1 MPVRRAE
8 ESSAP
13 AERRSALQSWLRS
26 RGVTRRGGTPQG
38 EDTEVADQQPL
49 RIINGV
55 APIRICDNGGW
66 TDTWFAKTGKIFN
79 IGVYPYVEV
88 QVEVFH
94 RHDQPQQV
102 VVFAENYGQR
112 FTVTQRAGGWGEHP
126 LLEAAI
132 ERMKVPSDLALK
144 LTIFS
149 EAPSGAS
156 TGTSAAVGVALVGAL
171 DRLTRGHLTA
181 HEVAYTA
188 QAIETEMLKLQCG
201 IQDQLCSAYGGINLI
216 DMFDY
221 PHASVS
227 PIQIPN
233 SLWWELERRL
243 VLIYFGKSHTSSA
256 VHEKVIR
263 ELEGLGPDCKKLQDL
278 RATPEKSRDAVYA
291 GNFAGLGRAMIENT
305 EAQERLHPDLVSRD
319 ARCVI
324 EIAKAHG
331 ALGWKVNGAGGD
343 GGSLTILSGP
353 LSYVKRAMIRE
364 IEAENPLFKNIPL
377 YLSRTGLRTWEG
389 MFGEMA

>member
-1 MPVRRAE
+1 MTG
-8 ESSAP
+8 SAVQ
-13 AERRSALQSWLRS
+13 R
-26 RGVTRRGGTPQG
+26 
-38 EDTEVADQQPL
+38 PL
-49 RIINGV
+49 RIINGI

-94 RHDQPQQV
+94 RGDQPESIL
-102 VVFAENYGQR
+102 VFAENYGQQ
-112 FTVTQRAGGWGEHP
+112 FSINQRKGGWGEHP

-144 LTIFS
+144 VTIFS

-156 TGTSAAVGVALVGAL
+156 TGTSAAVGVAMVGAL
-171 DRLTRGHLTA
+171 DRLSRRHLTA

-201 IQDQLCSAYGGINLI
+201 IQDQLCSAYGGINYI
-216 DMFDY
+216 EMFDY
-221 PHASVS
+221 PHATVS
-227 PIQIPN
+227 PIQVPN
-233 SLWWELERRL
+233 SVWWELERRL

-263 ELEGLGPDCKKLQDL
+263 ELEGAGPDCKKIQDL

-291 GNFAGLGRAMIENT
+291 GDFPAFGKAMIENT
-305 EAQERLHPDLVSRD
+305 EAQERLHHDLVSQD
-319 ARCVI
+319 ARRVI

-343 GGSLTILSGP
+343 GGSLTILTGE
-353 LSYVKRAMIRE
+353 LSHVKRAMIRE
-364 IEAENPLFKNIPL
+364 IEAENPLFKNIPI

-389 MFGEMA
+389 FTEGPR